1 MKSGLY
7 SNILVK
13 KAHKGIQRR
22 LLSKLIIPRKNEY
35 SADIK
40 DVKAQVNNLQ
50 VDNITS
56 LNIILVI

>member
-1 MKSGLY
+1 MKFGLY

-13 KAHKGIQRR
+13 TAHKGFQRK
-22 LLSKLIIPRKNEY
+22 LLSKLIIPREN
-35 SADIK
+35 S
-40 DVKAQVNNLQ
+40 DVKGVKIQVNNLQ